1 MATFNFKKIT
11 LPNGDVGTVYDA
23 SAQTGLSGLSSN
35 LSSNSYKFLTYK
47 GNTLT
52 EAQIKALTSA
62 KVGDFYLASDDG
74 TAYICI
80 TAISGTASESS
91 WEKAGSSTDVS
102 KFVIAEDTTGEI
114 TETVAGTWDG
124 HTVADFVLKTE
135 VVDNLTSTS
144 NNVPLSAAQGKVLN
158 DSLTTV
164 STDLD
169 AAEGNISTLQTDL
182 GTVEGNVT
190 TLQTDLDTAEGNIST
205 LQTNMTTANT
215 NITNLSNNKV
225 NKSGGTMTG
234 ILTAYNNTSYTT
246 KQVRNIFVS
255 TSSPSGGSY
264 GDIWIKYTS

>member
-114 TETVAGTWDG
+114 TETVAETWDG

-144 NNVPLSAAQGKVLN
+144 TNVPLSAAQGKALN
-158 DSLTTV
+158 DSLTTAN
-164 STDLD
+164 S
-169 AAEGNISTLQTDL
+169 
-182 GTVEGNVT
+182 
-190 TLQTDLDTAEGNIST
+190 NIST
-205 LQTNMTTANT
+205 LQTNT
-215 NITNLSNNKV
+215 TNLSNNKL
-225 NKSGGTMTG
+225 NISGGTMTG
-234 ILTAYNNTSYTT
+234 ALVAQNNTDYTT

-255 TSSPSGGSY
+255 TSDPTSSTGTNR
-264 GDIWIKYTS
+264 DIWIKYTS